1 MQKKLIALA
10 ITAAFASAPAFA
22 DVSVYGKLDAGLGSN
37 TLNAITTAGADG
49 PKTTTTAIA
58 FSQFFSSRLGFKAKE
73 ALSNGMSVSA
83 LVETGIGGATTL
95 GSREENLT
103 LDFGQGT
110 TVKGGYGTTTMR
122 NIVYSYDGIYGA
134 NIIGNLLN
142 DTKNKNGLSTELTK
156 RSTSVEVGQNFGAV
170 KATLNVMVNN
180 TTLDNSTPDTKVG
193 SGFEIGATY
202 GQDALSL
209 AGAYRDTK
217 DSNPAVVGP
226 PVVNAS
232 DKTNKAFILGA
243 AYDFG
248 VVSVKGTYANVTV
261 DDNLAGTSVKNNG
274 ETIGAYL
281 PISSALTGFG
291 NLSFAKNTTTD
302 QKSTGYALGV
312 KYDMSKNTFG
322 YAELGATKLDNS
334 AAVAGQK
341 ATQFSL
347 GLVQSF

>member
-110 TVKGGYGTTTMR
+110 TVKGGFGTTTMR

-142 DTKNKNGLSTELTK
+142 DTKNKNALSTELTK
-156 RSTSVEVGQNFGAV
+156 RSTSVELGQNFGAV
-170 KATLNVMVNN
+170 KATLNVMLNN
-180 TTLDNSTPDTKVG
+180 TTLDGSTPDTKVG
-193 SGFEIGATY
+193 SGFELGATY

-217 DSNPAVVGP
+217 DSSPAGP
-226 PVVNAS
+226 S
-232 DKTNKAFILGA
+232 DNTNKAFILGA

>member
-1 MQKKLIALA
+1 MHKKLIALA

-22 DVSVYGKLDAGLGSN
+22 DVGVYGKLDAGLGNMSTN
-37 TLNAITTAGADG
+37 SIGTNGADG
-49 PKTTTTAIA
+49 PKTSTTAIA

-83 LVETGIGGATTL
+83 LLETGVGGATTL
-95 GSREENLT
+95 GSREENVT

-110 TVKGGYGTTTMR
+110 HVKGGFGTTTLR

-142 DTKNKNGLSTELTK
+142 DTKHKNGLSTELTK
-156 RSTSVEVGQNFGAV
+156 RSTSLELGQNFGAV
-170 KATLNVMVNN
+170 KATLNVMLNN
-180 TTLDNSTPDTKVG
+180 TTVDNSTPDTKVG

-217 DSNPAVVGP
+217 DSAPGAPAT
-226 PVVNAS
+226 
-232 DKTNKAFILGA
+232 DLTNKAFILGA

-261 DDNLAGTSVKNNG
+261 DDNIAGTSVKNNG

-334 AAVAGQK
+334 TTVAGFK

-347 GLVQSF
+347 GLVQNF